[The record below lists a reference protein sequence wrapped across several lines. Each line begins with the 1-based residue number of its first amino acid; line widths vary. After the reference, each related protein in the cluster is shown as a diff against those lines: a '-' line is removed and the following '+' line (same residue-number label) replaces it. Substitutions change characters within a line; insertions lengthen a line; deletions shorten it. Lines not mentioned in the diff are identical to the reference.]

1 MERLEQEI
9 IKKGKVLPG
18 GVLKVGSFLNQ
29 QMDVKLL
36 SEMAKSVYERFKG
49 NGITKVL
56 TVEAS
61 GIAFAVLVAE
71 KFGVDAVFAKKSKT
85 ANVDGGVYTADCYSY
100 THKKSNVLIV
110 PEDYLDKD
118 DKIIIVD
125 DFLANGEAVRALKK
139 IVEDAKATLSG
150 VAICVEKGF
159 QGGGDEL
166 RKDGIDVYSLAIVD
180 EMGEDGIKFRKD

>member
-36 SEMAKSVYERFKG
+36 SDMAKSVYERFNDK
-49 NGITKVL
+49 GITKVL

-85 ANVDGGVYTADCYSY
+85 ANVDGGVYSADCYSY

-110 PEDYLDKD
+110 PCDYIDKD

-125 DFLANGEAVRALKK
+125 DFLANGEAVRALRK
-139 IVEDAKATLSG
+139 IVKDANATLSG

>member
-9 IKKGKVLPG
+9 IKKGKILPG

-36 SEMAKSVYERFKG
+36 SDMAKSVYDKFNSK
-49 NGITKVL
+49 GITKVL
-56 TVEAS
+56 TVDAS

-110 PEDYLDKD
+110 PEDYINSN
-118 DKIIIVD
+118 DKILIVD
-125 DFLANGEAVRALKK
+125 DFLANGEAVRALQK
-139 IVEDAKATLSG
+139 IVNDAGATLSG

-159 QGGGDEL
+159 QGGGDAL
-166 RKDGIDVYSLAIVD
+166 RKEGIDLYSLAVVD
-180 EMGEDGIKFRKD
+180 EMSEKGIKFRKD